1 MPCSRSEATLRL
13 IAAYCSRAVD
23 GGEAFTA
30 QFRLADYLEPQIIS
44 AVAEED
50 LLREFSDEVR
60 QEKIRRINAELDR
73 RQRQMLK
80 AWQASRSRLSVV
92 HRSHRLRPR
101 HHRLVRR
108 QRDRG
113 DLPAVA

>member
-1 MPCSRSEATLRL
+1 MSASHITHRNRIASPALRVTDMPCSRSEATLRL

-30 QFRLADYLEPQIIS
+30 QFRLADYLEPQI
-44 AVAEED
+44 
-50 LLREFSDEVR
+50 
-60 QEKIRRINAELDR
+60 INAELDR

>member
-1 MPCSRSEATLRL
+1 MSCSRSEATLRL

-44 AVAEED
+44 AVADED
-50 LLREFSDEVR
+50 LLKEFSDEMR
-60 QEKIRRINAELDR
+60 LEKIRRINAELDR

-80 AWQASRSRLSVV
+80 AWQASRSRLS
-92 HRSHRLRPR
+92 
-101 HHRLVRR
+101 LV
-108 QRDRG
+108 Q
-113 DLPAVA
+113 